1 MELVWSTILIV
12 FNLVAFASVHSLI
25 ASLSFKRLIV
35 RVLGSRA
42 DILYLPAYSLI
53 AMLTISPLVYLLY
66 KYPGR
71 LLYRIPSPWRWLMIC
86 GQLIASIAAPKA
98 FMDGSNRFMIRSQL
112 SRSKASGPSSLN
124 IRGIYRC
131 IRDPFLLSGLFMIW
145 LTPTMTENL
154 LVTYILTSIYMYM
167 GSLHWERRL
176 VAQFGNEYSK
186 YQKQVNRIIPCF
198 GRYY

>member
-35 RVLGSRA
+35 RVVGSRA

-112 SRSKASGPSSLN
+112 SRSKAPGPSSLN

-131 IRDPFLLSGLFMIW
+131 IRDPFLLSGLLMICHTHNDRKSPRDIHFDFHIHVYGVPA
-145 LTPTMTENL
+145 LGKQT
-154 LVTYILTSIYMYM
+154 
-167 GSLHWERRL
+167 GSTIW
-176 VAQFGNEYSK
+176 Q
-186 YQKQVNRIIPCF
+186 RIQ
-198 GRYY
+198 